1 MMSLKPVLL
10 HFKYDGFA
18 DLTTEVNSSVESD
31 VQTDCNGNKWY
42 LELYPGG
49 EDYTAK
55 EGWVGLYL
63 WNDNRDFPSTTL
75 DAKFSLAVKDADG
88 ATHCETH
95 ENHSALP
102 GDCCTGSA
110 IYMKRTVILNPSNNI
125 LRDGALCI
133 DVTIQ
138 FRDKK
143 HEHYHP
149 KNKLAKKMMKLLES
163 GERSDASFKVGDR
176 IFPVHTNILH
186 NNAPILANH
195 LDQDQTSEFII
206 EGISSSVFWMVLAYV
221 YAEQYPSDEKL
232 LKYGKEIIDAANKYE
247 LPDLKM
253 AVEHV
258 LVRERILTTKNVCD
272 YILFADAKSCPFL
285 KEYAITFLRAN
296 AKEVLQSDHSL
307 RLRESSELLT
317 EVVVLSN
324 EVDDTLNVNELRKE
338 LGKRKLDVD
347 GSKEILLSRLEEA
360 NKRQRTE

>member
-1 MMSLKPVLL
+1 
-10 HFKYDGFA
+10 
-18 DLTTEVNSSVESD
+18 
-31 VQTDCNGNKWY
+31 
-42 LELYPGG
+42 
-49 EDYTAK
+49 
-55 EGWVGLYL
+55 
-63 WNDNRDFPSTTL
+63 
-75 DAKFSLAVKDADG
+75 
-88 ATHCETH
+88 
-95 ENHSALP
+95 
-102 GDCCTGSA
+102 
-110 IYMKRTVILNPSNNI
+110 MKRTVIIDPNNNI

-138 FRDKK
+138 FRDKN

-149 KNKLAKKMMKLLES
+149 KSKLAKKMMKLLES

-176 IFPVHTNILH
+176 IFPVHSIILH

-195 LDQDQTSEFII
+195 LNQDQTSEFII

-221 YAEQYPSDEKL
+221 YAEQYPSDEKV
-232 LKYGKEIIDAANKYE
+232 LKYGKEIIDVANKYE

-296 AKEVLQSDHSL
+296 AKEVLQSEHSL